1 MSEITITRDT
11 GMVGVAQKVAV
22 YLNGELVDKLSN
34 NETKT
39 LVFEGDSVELQVGQS
54 FMKSHKIQVKNGQ
67 KVLVKASGIRA
78 MLGILGTILGLPY
91 LLLEI
96 EG

>member
-22 YLNGELVDKLSN
+22 YLNGELVHKLSN
-34 NETKT
+34 NESKT
-39 LVFEGDSVELQVGQS
+39 LSFEGDSIELQVGQS
-54 FMKSHKIQVKNGQ
+54 FMKSHKIQVENGQ

-78 MLGILGTILGLPY
+78 MLGILGIILGLPY

>member
-11 GMVGVAQKVAV
+11 GMVGIAHKVAV
-22 YLNGELVDKLSN
+22 YLNGELVHKLSN
-34 NETKT
+34 NESKT
-39 LVFEGDSVELQVGQS
+39 LSFEGDSIELQVGQS
-54 FMKSHKIQVKNGQ
+54 FMKSHRIQVKNGQ

-78 MLGILGTILGLPY
+78 MLGILGIILGLPY

>member
-22 YLNGELVDKLSN
+22 YLNGELVHKLSN
-34 NETKT
+34 NESKT
-39 LVFEGDSVELQVGQS
+39 LSCEGDSIELQVGQS
-54 FMKSHKIQVKNGQ
+54 FMKSHRIQVKNGQ

-78 MLGILGTILGLPY
+78 MLGILGIILGLPY

>member
-1 MSEITITRDT
+1 
-11 GMVGVAQKVAV
+11 MVGVAQKVAV
-22 YLNGELVDKLSN
+22 YLNGELVHKLSN
-34 NETKT
+34 NESKT
-39 LVFEGDSVELQVGQS
+39 LSFEGDSIELQVGQS
-54 FMKSHKIQVKNGQ
+54 FMKSHRIQVKNGQ

-78 MLGILGTILGLPY
+78 MLGILGIILGLPY

>member
-22 YLNGELVDKLSN
+22 YLNGELVHKLSN
-34 NETKT
+34 NESKT
-39 LVFEGDSVELQVGQS
+39 LSFEGDSIELQGGQS
-54 FMKSHKIQVKNGQ
+54 FMKSNRIQVKNGQ

-78 MLGILGTILGLPY
+78 MLGILGIILGLPY

>member
-11 GMVGVAQKVAV
+11 GIIGVAQKVAV
-22 YLNGELVDKLSN
+22 YLNGELVHKLSN
-34 NETKT
+34 NESKT
-39 LVFEGDSVELQVGQS
+39 LSFEGDSIELQVGQS
-54 FMKSHKIQVKNGQ
+54 FMKSHRIQVKNGQ

-78 MLGILGTILGLPY
+78 MLGILGIILGLPY
-91 LLLEI
+91 LLLGI

>member
-1 MSEITITRDT
+1 
-11 GMVGVAQKVAV
+11 
-22 YLNGELVDKLSN
+22 
-34 NETKT
+34 
-39 LVFEGDSVELQVGQS
+39 
-54 FMKSHKIQVKNGQ
+54 MKSHKIQVKNGQ
-67 KVLVKASGIRA
+67 KVLVKASGIRV